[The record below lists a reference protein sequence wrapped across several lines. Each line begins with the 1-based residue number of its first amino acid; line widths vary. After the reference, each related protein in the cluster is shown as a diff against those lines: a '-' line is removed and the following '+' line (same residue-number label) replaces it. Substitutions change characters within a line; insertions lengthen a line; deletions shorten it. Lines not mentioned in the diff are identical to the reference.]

1 MKKKQLQ
8 TILHQIESA
17 CFIAL
22 ANIPEGSQ
30 AAEEVEKAYGYA
42 GRAYEL
48 VKAAPCLWNQDLPF
62 ETDGEHTISEEGGAS

>member
-17 CFIAL
+17 CFLAL
-22 ANIPEGSQ
+22 ANIPEGSP

-48 VKAAPCLWNQDLPF
+48 VKSAPCLWNQDIPF
-62 ETDGEHTISEEGGAS
+62 ETDGEGGAA